1 MGKKMCAVIVAAGRG
16 SRMGADINKVYL
28 PLAGKT
34 VLAHCISAFAE
45 SGVFD
50 EYVIVTGAEDFGRCR
65 EALCGAGIEYALIEG
80 GSTRQQS
87 VMRGISAATAEYC
100 AVHDGARALISPQ
113 LVRDTAQAALMY
125 GAAAPGV
132 MPKDTPKHAGGD
144 GFIKKTLERGRVSMI
159 QTPQIFLREEL
170 LTAHRA
176 AERDGFEATDDC
188 MIMEKYSDRKI
199 KIVAGSYENIKLT
212 TPDDIYT
219 AERIIGRRSEK

>member
-50 EYVIVTGAEDFGRCR
+50 EYVVVTGAEDFGRCR

-87 VMRGISAATAEYC
+87 VMRGIFGGNGG
-100 AVHDGARALISPQ
+100 VLRGARRCAGT
-113 LVRDTAQAALMY
+113 DF
-125 GAAAPGV
+125 AAACARYRTGGADV
-132 MPKDTPKHAGGD
+132 RRGCAG
-144 GFIKKTLERGRVSMI
+144 RY
-159 QTPQIFLREEL
+159 
-170 LTAHRA
+170 A
-176 AERDGFEATDDC
+176 
-188 MIMEKYSDRKI
+188 
-199 KIVAGSYENIKLT
+199 
-212 TPDDIYT
+212 
-219 AERIIGRRSEK
+219 